1 MANVNRYKVILKEVA
16 ADLEIEPGSELCE
29 HVATLR
35 LMRKNILA
43 RLLRSD
49 ALRTDPDDLLKID
62 ATLKQHLPERK
73 TPTIRITYVEGVVGR
88 YTCTHCGEENKLESG
103 TYTPAER
110 PKPFRFRCECGRGTE
125 ISTDGPFRDGGD
137 PGKPLT
143 PAPEPEATPN
153 GVRYRE
159 GVSTSAFHAAVLRND
174 EIPPLKKEQPAIGA
188 HVSPS
193 DTVAGLWRNDRH
205 PYRNRDVAHQLAAV
219 NGKG

>member
-1 MANVNRYKVILKEVA
+1 MANVNRYKVVLKEVA

-62 ATLKQHLPERK
+62 ATHKQHQPERK
-73 TPTIRITYVEGVVGR
+73 LPQITVQFVEGVVGR
-88 YTCTHCGEENKLESG
+88 YKCAHCGEENRLEAG
-103 TYTPAER
+103 TYTPAVR
-110 PKPFRFRCECGRGTE
+110 PKPFQFRCECGRGTE
-125 ISTDGPFRDGGD
+125 ISTDGPFTDGGD
-137 PGKPLT
+137 PGKPIA
-143 PAPEPEATPN
+143 APEPAATPN
-153 GVRYRE
+153 GVTYRE
-159 GVSTSAFHAAVLRND
+159 GVSGSAFHAAVLRNN

-188 HVSPS
+188 HVSPGDS
-193 DTVAGLWRNDRH
+193 VAGLLRNDRH
-205 PYRNRDVAHQLAAV
+205 PYRNRDVAHQLPAV

>member
-1 MANVNRYKVILKEVA
+1 MSNVNRYKAILKEVA
-16 ADLEIEPGSELCE
+16 ADLEIEIGSDLCE
-29 HVATLR
+29 HIATLR

-62 ATLKQHLPERK
+62 AALKQHQPERGALQIS
-73 TPTIRITYVEGVVGR
+73 TRFVEGVVGR
-88 YTCTHCGEENKLESG
+88 YKCTKCGEENRLEAG

-110 PKPFRFRCECGRGTE
+110 PKPFQFRCECGRGTE
-125 ISTDGPFRDGGD
+125 ISTDGPFTDGSD
-137 PGKPLT
+137 PGKPIA
-143 PAPEPEATPN
+143 APEPAATPN
-153 GVRYRE
+153 GVTYRE
-159 GVSTSAFHAAVLRND
+159 GVSGSAFHAAVLRNN

-205 PYRNRDVAHQLAAV
+205 PYRNRDVAHQLPTV